1 MRQHT
6 LNLNA
11 LDNTVISSYSAAIAD
26 VAYGHAKRDPEL
38 LVFNFTFACDQD
50 SGNIVFAMPLKAQ
63 LLMSRPYPVE
73 LLAVSRKNV
82 KNEHQQVGQF
92 VVRLDR
98 SIYRS
103 LDILR

>member
-26 VAYGHAKRDPEL
+26 VAYGHANHDPEL

-50 SGNIVFAMPLKAQ
+50 SVDIVFAMPLKAQ
-63 LLMSRPYPVE
+63 PLMSRPYPRRTPRCE
-73 LLAVSRKNV
+73 PKKRK
-82 KNEHQQVGQF
+82 KPTSTG
-92 VVRLDR
+92 R
-98 SIYRS
+98 SICRS
-103 LDILR
+103 FR

>member
-11 LDNTVISSYSAAIAD
+11 LYNTVISSYSAAIAD

-63 LLMSRPYPVE
+63 LLMSRPYPRRTPRCE
-73 LLAVSRKNV
+73 PKKRK
-82 KNEHQQVGQF
+82 KRTSTG
-92 VVRLDR
+92 R
-98 SIYRS
+98 SICRS
-103 LDILR
+103 FR